1 MILFQK
7 HKITTTI
14 SSCWLLKMPWIVRNL
29 SKKCTF
35 RTQVLQT
42 VCKFFFTL
50 HSNKSRIPISSLF
63 PPRRRLCEGCFFV
76 YICNVQRSEYRKREG
91 RVHTCRQPCAH
102 GRRSFFRHSTIG
114 CTDARQRMW
123 HTGRKECDCKR
134 GKCIIIQSDCINMQN
149 WPHENRVYAHDF
161 SFGRK

>member
-1 MILFQK
+1 MKGCLFILR
-7 HKITTTI
+7 
-14 SSCWLLKMPWIVRNL
+14 SS
-29 SKKCTF
+29 
-35 RTQVLQT
+35 
-42 VCKFFFTL
+42 FFTL
-50 HSNKSRIPISSLF
+50 HSSFFTSRSNKSRIPVSSLF
-63 PPRRRLCEGCFFV
+63 HQKGKVRNGAFFV
-76 YICNVQRSEYRKREG
+76 YIYNVQRPEDRRWKG

-123 HTGRKECDCKR
+123 HTGRKECDCKW

-149 WPHENRVYAHDF
+149 RPHENRVYAYDF